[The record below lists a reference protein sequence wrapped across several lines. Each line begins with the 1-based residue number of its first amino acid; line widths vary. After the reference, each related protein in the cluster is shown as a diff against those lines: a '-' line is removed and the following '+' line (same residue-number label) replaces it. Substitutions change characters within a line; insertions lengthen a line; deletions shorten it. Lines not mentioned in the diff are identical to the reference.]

1 MSEVERIK
9 DQLHRSFYGNSW
21 HGPAVMDVLKGVDAK
36 QAAYKPLDNVHSI
49 WEITQHISAW
59 EEVVLKRLQG
69 DLTPVTAS
77 VGWDP
82 INKTSEAA
90 WQRMQELLENR
101 HIELEQAVGRFAD
114 EKLDEQTVGDNTFY
128 RLLHGVVQHDLFHAG
143 QIAILK
149 KCPPEEEK
157 PVKREETEKEE
168 TPPKEER
175 PPGEGEPSGG
185 GTASG

>member
-21 HGPAVMDVLKGVDAK
+21 HGPAVMEVLKGIDGE
-36 QAAYKPLDNVHSI
+36 QAAHKPLDNVHSI

-69 DLTPVTAS
+69 DRTPVTAS
-77 VGWDP
+77 IGWNP
-82 INKTSEAA
+82 VNKTSDAA

-101 HIELEQAVGRFAD
+101 HIELELAV
-114 EKLDEQTVGDNTFY
+114 EKLTDGQLDEQTIGDVTIY
-128 RLLHGVVQHDLFHAG
+128 RLLHGIAQHDLFHSG

-149 KCPPEEEK
+149 KCTAAEEK
-157 PVKREETEKEE
+157 PVAEEEVKDEEK
-168 TPPKEER
+168 PPKEEK
-175 PPGEGEPSGG
+175 PPSEGEPSGG
-185 GTASG
+185 ESASG